1 MDLTLAR
8 FPRGTLIGAAI
19 CTLAT
24 LAAAQERPATHIVPF
39 FPAASDTRPQGV
51 VRIVNLADESG
62 TVDVVAIDAAGVRY
76 EGTRLAIGTG
86 NTAHFD
92 SDDLESG
99 DPDTG
104 LAGGT
109 GPGQGDWRL
118 ELTSDLAV
126 EVQAYVRAPGGA
138 FAEMRET
145 AGRDGDRFRI
155 PIFNPGHNVNQ
166 VGLLWLFN
174 RGDEPVTVRVR
185 GTDDRGRSPGTGV
198 AVELGARGAGTYTAA
213 ELESGVAPGLAG
225 SLGDGVGKW
234 RLDGEAD
241 GPVAAMS
248 LVSSP
253 TGHLTNLSTVPARE
267 SGGVHRVPLFPPASD
282 AFGRQGFAR
291 VVNRSAVAGEVRIEA
306 FDGTEWSYEAVTLA
320 IGANE
325 TAHFN
330 SNDLELGNPAK
341 GLTGSTGAGE
351 GDWRLELTSGLDV
364 EVLSYVRTVGGRGYV
379 TPMHDTAA
387 RERGGLVRYYVPLFH
402 AAAYEGQESRLHLFN
417 PGAAKARVGIAGVD
431 DGGAASAGDVSLVL
445 GPGETRVVTAREL
458 EGGGDGLDGR
468 LVASDGRWRLFVA
481 SDVALQVMSL
491 GYDAD
496 GYLFNLSRARPPAS
510 AAEVAAPDL
519 VVEAPSVD
527 DDAPVAGGS
536 FVLSTTVRNRGGA
549 DTEATIL
556 RYHRSTNAHISASDT
571 QVATDRV
578 GALSASGSGDES
590 VTLTAPPAGTYYY
603 GACVDAVP
611 GESDTANNCSSS
623 VAVRVTV
630 PVARPDLAVVSPSV
644 SDVRPGAGGT
654 FTFSAT
660 VRNVGDSTAAS
671 TTLRY
676 HRSANAT
683 ITTTDTQVG
692 ADAVDELAASG
703 SSAESIALTAP
714 PTSGTYY
721 YGACVDA
728 VEGESDTTD
737 NCSSPA
743 RVDVAEP
750 TAPDLKVGTPTV
762 DDASPET
769 GGSFTLSATVTNAG
783 DGAAS
788 ATTLRYHRSA
798 NATITTTDTQVGAD
812 AVDELAA
819 SGSSAESIALTAP
832 PTSGTYYYGACV
844 DAVEGESDTTDNC
857 SSPARVDVAEPTAP
871 DLKVGTPTVDDASPE
886 TGGSFTLSAT
896 VTNAGDGAASAT
908 TLRYHRSAGPTITT
922 ADTQVGTDAV
932 DGLAA
937 SGSSAESI
945 ALTAP
950 PTSGTYYYGACVDA
964 VEGESDT
971 TDNCSSP
978 ARVDVAEPTAP
989 DLKVGTPTVDDA
1001 SPETGGSFTLSATV
1015 TNAGDGAASATTL
1028 RYHRSAG
1035 PTITTADTQVGTD
1048 AVDGL
1053 AASGSSA
1060 ESIALTAP
1068 PTSGTYYYGAC
1079 VDAVEGESDTT
1090 DNCSSPV
1097 GVDVAEPTSP
1107 DLEVGT
1113 PTVDDASPETGGSF
1127 TLSATVTNAGDGA
1140 ASATTLRYYRSLGR
1154 AITTANRQV
1163 GTDAVDGLAAS
1174 GMSPESISLTAP
1186 STAWTYYYGA
1196 CVDAVSNE
1204 SNTENNCSAA
1214 TQLTVSWPPPPT
1226 GYDLA
1231 VHNVALNTEAP
1242 KPSEDI
1248 TFTVTIRN
1256 KGNVASTERVVTYY
1270 RWLGT
1275 TNACRSPNPTISVK
1289 VGEDRIDTLSAGAE
1303 REYTVTFTTGI
1314 HAIPFTFAV
1323 NMEPDP
1329 NDLNARNEVL
1339 CTTVVVSE

>member
-1 MDLTLAR
+1 MDSTLVR

-24 LAAAQERPATHIVPF
+24 LAAAQERPATHMVPF
-39 FPAASDTRPQGV
+39 FPAVSDTRPQGV
-51 VRIVNLADESG
+51 IRIVNLADESG

-76 EGTRLAIGTG
+76 EGTSLAIGPG
-86 NTAHFD
+86 ETAHFD

-99 DPDTG
+99 DPDAG

-109 GPGQGDWRL
+109 GRGQGDWRL

-126 EVQAYVRAPGGA
+126 EVQAYVRAQDGA

-145 AGRDGDRFRI
+145 AARDGDRFRI
-155 PIFNPGHNVNQ
+155 PTFNPGDNLNQ

-185 GTDDRGRSPGTGV
+185 GADVRGGSPGPGV
-198 AVELGARGAGTYTAA
+198 AVELGARGARTYTSA
-213 ELESGVAPGLAG
+213 ELESGAAPGLAG
-225 SLGDGVGKW
+225 FLGDGVGKW

-241 GPVAAMS
+241 GPVMAMS

-291 VVNRSAVAGEVRIEA
+291 VVNRSDVAGEVRIEA

-351 GDWRLELTSGLDV
+351 GDWRLELTSALDV
-364 EVLSYVRTVGGRGYV
+364 EVLSYVRTVGGQGYV

-417 PGAAKARVGIAGVD
+417 PGAAEARVGIAGVD
-431 DGGAASAGDVSLVL
+431 DEGAASAGDVSLVL

-468 LVASDGRWRLFVA
+468 FVASDGRWRLFVA

-527 DDAPVAGGS
+527 DDAPAAGGS

-660 VRNVGDSTAAS
+660 VRNVGDSASAS

-676 HRSANAT
+676 YRSADAAVSTSDTPLGTESVDGLNAS
-683 ITTTDTQVG
+683 G
-692 ADAVDELAASG
+692 RSAAS
-703 SSAESIALTAP
+703 IPLTAP
-714 PTSGTYY
+714 STPGTYY
-721 YGACVDA
+721 YGACVDQVPDETNTA
-728 VEGESDTTD
+728 N
-737 NCSSPA
+737 NCSRGVA
-743 RVDVAEP
+743 VTVAEP
-750 TAPDLKVGTPTV
+750 PPPDLAVSASSSTVGREPGCNSK
-762 DDASPET
+762 DPAIRA
-769 GGSFTLSATVTNAG
+769 SATVRN
-783 DGAAS
+783 
-788 ATTLRYHRSA
+788 
-798 NATITTTDTQVGAD
+798 VGA
-812 AVDELAA
+812 
-819 SGSSAESIALTAP
+819 GNAP
-832 PTSGTYYYGACV
+832 
-844 DAVEGESDTTDNC
+844 
-857 SSPARVDVAEPTAP
+857 
-871 DLKVGTPTVDDASPE
+871 
-886 TGGSFTLSAT
+886 
-896 VTNAGDGAASAT
+896 
-908 TLRYHRSAGPTITT
+908 
-922 ADTQVGTDAV
+922 
-932 DGLAA
+932 
-937 SGSSAESI
+937 
-945 ALTAP
+945 
-950 PTSGTYYYGACVDA
+950 
-964 VEGESDT
+964 
-971 TDNCSSP
+971 
-978 ARVDVAEPTAP
+978 
-989 DLKVGTPTVDDA
+989 
-1001 SPETGGSFTLSATV
+1001 
-1015 TNAGDGAASATTL
+1015 
-1028 RYHRSAG
+1028 
-1035 PTITTADTQVGTD
+1035 
-1048 AVDGL
+1048 
-1053 AASGSSA
+1053 
-1060 ESIALTAP
+1060 
-1068 PTSGTYYYGAC
+1068 
-1079 VDAVEGESDTT
+1079 
-1090 DNCSSPV
+1090 
-1097 GVDVAEPTSP
+1097 
-1107 DLEVGT
+1107 
-1113 PTVDDASPETGGSF
+1113 
-1127 TLSATVTNAGDGA
+1127 
-1140 ASATTLRYYRSLGR
+1140 ATTLRYYRSSDATVSADDAELGSVVVP
-1154 AITTANRQV
+1154 A
-1163 GTDAVDGLAAS
+1163 LAAS
-1174 GMSPESISLTAP
+1174 GSWGHNLESDLVAGTHYYYACADPTPIEQRRANNCSEPQRIATSALSPPDLAVIGFRAAKRSANRINVGVTAINLGDRTVTYHRSRVCRSTDREFTSCETVAVLLAGETFPVPSGCVESTATHRKTWSISG
-1186 STAWTYYYGA
+1186 TYYYRG
-1196 CVDAVSNE
+1196 CVEAVAPEDANP
-1204 SNTENNCSAA
+1204 ENDCS
-1214 TQLTVSWPPPPT
+1214 QIVEV
-1226 GYDLA
+1226 
-1231 VHNVALNTEAP
+1231 VH
-1242 KPSEDI
+1242 
-1248 TFTVTIRN
+1248 
-1256 KGNVASTERVVTYY
+1256 
-1270 RWLGT
+1270 
-1275 TNACRSPNPTISVK
+1275 
-1289 VGEDRIDTLSAGAE
+1289 
-1303 REYTVTFTTGI
+1303 
-1314 HAIPFTFAV
+1314 
-1323 NMEPDP
+1323 
-1329 NDLNARNEVL
+1329 
-1339 CTTVVVSE
+1339 